1 MHLYINAE
9 CSAHF
14 AVMAWKTFVLV
25 ILTNIILSD
34 SQEELEATQAPSLW
48 TWMAGSATSPAS
60 WTEDTISRVAG
71 TESSLEHAGNG
82 GNTHTCDLYSIITCA
97 VVPCIIGFGGLVC
110 NLLSILTFW
119 PDRHKSA
126 TSVLLLQLAVV
137 DSLVLIIW
145 SILCVIWV
153 MANFADNP
161 SSIVLTANLHA
172 YKYGYGIG
180 NTIHMI
186 AVWLVIY
193 ITVQRYV
200 AVCHPHKMRLVSQ
213 VKVAWI
219 QLAVLVIFCLLF
231 NIPRFLEFEF
241 VVLEN
246 NELGLQPAWFVKTE
260 AFQIYY
266 LNVSF
271 YLFVLVI
278 PVSLLIIFTACL
290 IRHLKKSNQIKMKSK
305 STNIALVGPRSAN
318 GTASSQASTQ
328 ANAHHTKKEKSI
340 TFSLVIVDIV
350 ALCCQIFLPLR
361 RLMEFLLPLEEKV
374 CGKPY
379 FYFDSL
385 TVTGLFINSS
395 INFIIYCLCS
405 QGFKKKMY
413 ERLKTRTNAV
423 HSSSSK

>member
-1 MHLYINAE
+1 M
-9 CSAHF
+9 
-14 AVMAWKTFVLV
+14 LV
-25 ILTNIILSD
+25 ILTNIILSN
-34 SQEELEATQAPSLW
+34 SQEELKATQAPSLW
-48 TWMAGSATSPAS
+48 TWMADRSTSPAS
-60 WTEDTISRVAG
+60 WTEDTISRVVG

-82 GNTHTCDLYSIITCA
+82 GNTHTCDLYVIITAA
-97 VVPCIIGFGGLVC
+97 VVPCIISFGGLVC
-110 NLLSILTFW
+110 NSLSILTFW
-119 PDRHKSA
+119 PDRQKSA

-161 SSIVLTANLHA
+161 SSIALTANLYA

-186 AVWLVIY
+186 AVWLVVY

-200 AVCHPHKMRLVSQ
+200 AVCRAHKMLLVSH

-231 NIPRFLEFEF
+231 NIPRFLELEF

-278 PVSLLIIFTACL
+278 PVSLLIIFSACL
-290 IRHLKKSNQIKMKSK
+290 IRHLKKSNQIKMQSR
-305 STNIALVGPRSAN
+305 STTVNEPRGTISLVGPCSAN
-318 GTASSQASTQ
+318 GTASSQATQ
-328 ANAHHTKKEKSI
+328 ANAQHTKKEKSI
-340 TFSLVIVDIV
+340 TFFLIIVDTV

-361 RLMEFLLPLEEKV
+361 RFMEFLLPPEEKV

-379 FYFDSL
+379 FYFESL
-385 TVTGLFINSS
+385 TASGLFINSS
-395 INFIIYCLCS
+395 INFIIYCLYS
-405 QGFKKKMY
+405 KGFKRKMY
-413 ERLKTRTNAV
+413 ERLKIRTNAV
-423 HSSSSK
+423 HFSSTN